1 MKSYPLVMFYFIL
14 FDQFHHRVGINDV
27 SVMVGNTS

>member
-14 FDQFHHRVGINDV
+14 FDQFHHRVGINDGV
-27 SVMVGNTS
+27 SDGGEH